1 VSLAPAEVAAE
12 IPRRSS
18 FGPLADLVT
27 LRADGLELSLL
38 FATRTV
44 VVAATASNRRR
55 PTIHATLR
63 ERNRTPIAGLWRCT
77 YWDMVLLSGSA
88 LVAGSLGAR

>member
-1 VSLAPAEVAAE
+1 M
-12 IPRRSS
+12 PRRSS
-18 FGPLADLVT
+18 FGPPTDLVT
-27 LRADGLELSLL
+27 LVAEELELPPL
-38 FATRTV
+38 FATRIVT
-44 VVAATASNRRR
+44 VAATVSSRRR

-63 ERNRTPIAGLWRCT
+63 ERNRRPIEGFWPCT